1 LRREKPAQFAG
12 FHGGINP
19 SEEIRLRNRATNTPV
34 AAFYVPEA
42 FIFETD

>member
-19 SEEIRLRNRATNTPV
+19 SEGIRLRNRAASTPV
-34 AAFYVPEA
+34 AAFYVPDA
-42 FIFETD
+42 LLFETY